1 MRVSFLRLPSAVRGQ
16 VDAHFDSQRSFGG
29 RVRRTLKLGRGCSP
43 SAVRGQV
50 DAPIELVIA
59 IIILVAS
66 LSLAFFVIQQ
76 SETGRCIATLK
87 TQVQHL
93 QEAILDVGLGSAGTK
108 KTVRFDMPRCG
119 DKTVEGLQFVNF
131 KRAEFCRA
139 CPGSFNG
146 CWQIIPL
153 ARTAQGLVQ
162 MREAATCIDLP
173 SERITLNPAPQT
185 LGACQLLSNSP
196 CPSGNNCVSELG
208 ISQSLLNREN
218 AVWQTFSREG
228 STHYVIDLRKYVSS
242 RGTTVE
248 NSEIQICAQTA
259 ESIRNANP

>member
-1 MRVSFLRLPSAVRGQ
+1 M
-16 VDAHFDSQRSFGG
+16 
-29 RVRRTLKLGRGCSP
+29 
-43 SAVRGQV
+43 

-59 IIILVAS
+59 IIVLVAS

-76 SETGRCIATLK
+76 SETGRCIASLK

-93 QEAILDVGLGSAGTK
+93 QQAILDVGLGSAGTK

-131 KRAEFCRA
+131 KKAEFCRA
-139 CPGSFNG
+139 CPGNFNG

-153 ARTAQGLVQ
+153 ARTSQGLVQ
-162 MREAATCIDLP
+162 LREAATCIDLP
-173 SERITLNPAPQT
+173 SERISINPAPQT
-185 LGACQLLSNSP
+185 SGSACQRLSDSP
-196 CPSGNNCVSELG
+196 CPAGNNCLSDLG
-208 ISQSLLNREN
+208 ISQSLVDRDN
-218 AVWQTFSREG
+218 AIWQTFTREG

-242 RGTTVE
+242 RGTNVE
-248 NSEIQICAQTA
+248 NSEIQLCAQTA